1 MARGGGE
8 CLVQNPHGQEASL
21 VQNIFRV
28 SKHAGPL
35 TDGITP
41 EDFSHVLVPIGASI
55 LVPALCCTC
64 LIFLHELHVGAGA
77 KPWLASHDQNSTV
90 LLQVAFLTFW
100 FVPYLIDSM
109 MIPLS
114 LEYALAMGESATAS
128 GVFLGMAAAGST
140 VGIVL
145 GQSLT
150 SEADWNQRYARKL
163 FIYFYGLSVMTM
175 PLLALIL
182 QASIDWSLRARRLT
196 FWLVIALNFVNTCI
210 GSIPIIAWSTMWNIV
225 TPQGEKTFWMMLTQ
239 CARNAGFILGSIYLA
254 GLSHAI
260 RLAKGGQTTS
270 PINMMSWAFMASF
283 FIQLL
288 ELAAYSLIFPTE
300 LKDASPPQ
308 VESPSSEV
316 QEVSEI
322 RPEDLED
329 AAKEQVVWGVIFYGY
344 ERTFSV
350 GAIEVATIMLL
361 EVSYGWPPE
370 RSGVSFV
377 VIAAGSIVLT
387 GLSTLAVSMKLTT
400 ESLIYLLMTYLGLG
414 GSVLLFDFHVFGAG
428 SLLVADA
435 LVYGGASVANGIAE
449 GWACRAATMGTSY
462 SIETYRAHS
471 TAGVNVSRFLA
482 PIIARFLLDFGGRN
496 LYAAVQFLFAQVSE
510 KEIRVPTSGG
520 LLISGDT
527 LFVGGAGRT
536 DLVESNHQDML
547 QSLERLCKLP
557 SDTVVLPGHNYD
569 PLAFTTIDMEGGGNS
584 VIANAKAFFYSW
596 EREAGYLGNAGF
608 IYGATIPSVYLPKA
622 INDFP
627 EG

>member
-1 MARGGGE
+1 MRGGIVAINSENRNPNPESYYFVSIPAMHPPMFHSSQVAACHKRPPSHRTPYTSIMARGGGE

-210 GSIPIIAWSTMWNIV
+210 GSIPIIAWSTMW
-225 TPQGEKTFWMMLTQ
+225 
-239 CARNAGFILGSIYLA
+239 LGPRV
-254 GLSHAI
+254 G
-260 RLAKGGQTTS
+260 
-270 PINMMSWAFMASF
+270 P
-283 FIQLL
+283 
-288 ELAAYSLIFPTE
+288 YSL
-300 LKDASPPQ
+300 
-308 VESPSSEV
+308 
-316 QEVSEI
+316 
-322 RPEDLED
+322 
-329 AAKEQVVWGVIFYGY
+329 
-344 ERTFSV
+344 
-350 GAIEVATIMLL
+350 
-361 EVSYGWPPE
+361 
-370 RSGVSFV
+370 
-377 VIAAGSIVLT
+377 
-387 GLSTLAVSMKLTT
+387 
-400 ESLIYLLMTYLGLG
+400 LG
-414 GSVLLFDFHVFGAG
+414 GDF
-428 SLLVADA
+428 
-435 LVYGGASVANGIAE
+435 
-449 GWACRAATMGTSY
+449 
-462 SIETYRAHS
+462 
-471 TAGVNVSRFLA
+471 
-482 PIIARFLLDFGGRN
+482 
-496 LYAAVQFLFAQVSE
+496 
-510 KEIRVPTSGG
+510 VP
-520 LLISGDT
+520 
-527 LFVGGAGRT
+527 F
-536 DLVESNHQDML
+536 
-547 QSLERLCKLP
+547 
-557 SDTVVLPGHNYD
+557 
-569 PLAFTTIDMEGGGNS
+569 
-584 VIANAKAFFYSW
+584 
-596 EREAGYLGNAGF
+596 
-608 IYGATIPSVYLPKA
+608 
-622 INDFP
+622 
-627 EG
+627 